1 MEPSRLKT
9 TFARL
14 ATRQYG
20 LRRASTYRS
29 YRCELALPHQSARLG
44 DDHGALSCRQPQLVL
59 AQVSSL
65 RQEGKTSMTEPVT
78 CEDCIHFRRDVINP
92 SAGLGW
98 CELRKVSRY
107 PMQPHW
113 CRQREVEDDAE

>member
-1 MEPSRLKT
+1 
-9 TFARL
+9 
-14 ATRQYG
+14 
-20 LRRASTYRS
+20 
-29 YRCELALPHQSARLG
+29 
-44 DDHGALSCRQPQLVL
+44 
-59 AQVSSL
+59 
-65 RQEGKTSMTEPVT
+65 MTEPVT